1 MCSEFLHCAARDQ
14 TQSLVYA
21 REGSTTRSY
30 PFNLE
35 FCWRAQCHKSRPL
48 VSTPWMCEC
57 ICGLTSAW
65 VWAICS
71 LGFHWVSPHKLFWLP
86 QAVPWPRA
94 LGPGWKLL
102 ENCPALTGVL
112 PQSLFLLRMSA
123 WASCPMGNFSC
134 TADLQEPATFLTRTS
149 TCVWRSYH
157 SNYDA
162 LKGWRWDFVSGAQS
176 LAHLP
181 LLRWWSLNDLLVKSG
196 IFICWFWHHG
206 HLPVISICPGRE
218 RSRAWYKQI
227 PEIPVFERKTEDQ
240 EFKTILNNIKGQP
253 GVHETLSHNIKQTN
267 RRQTKTKF
275 YSK

>member
-1 MCSEFLHCAARDQ
+1 MLVRSPPLGAVLSILNSAGELRATTAGLWSILLGCVNVSVAWPVLEFGPF
-14 TQSLVYA
+14 VPW
-21 REGSTTRSY
+21 GST
-30 PFNLE
+30 E
-35 FCWRAQCHKSRPL
+35 FPH
-48 VSTPWMCEC
+48 
-57 ICGLTSAW
+57 TS
-65 VWAICS
+65 
-71 LGFHWVSPHKLFWLP
+71 FFDLP

-102 ENCPALTGVL
+102 GNCPALTGVL
-112 PQSLFLLRMSA
+112 PPSLFLLLRMSA

-134 TADLQEPATFLTRTS
+134 TADLQEPATFLARTS
-149 TCVWRSYH
+149 TCVWWSYH

-181 LLRWWSLNDLLVKSG
+181 LLSWWSLNDLLVKSG
-196 IFICWFWHHG
+196 IFIYWFWHHG